1 MTDNRRNANLQDTR
15 SEIIKILSVNPKQA
29 KDLRAELVKK
39 GISYSRVGLNDLL
52 NLLIDSGD
60 IQRKMIEDKSYPVYT
75 VTNKSKILAEVQGY
89 YFQAHFKINYFGN
102 HVALLKEFQ
111 KENHHIDPI
120 LKFFGFYV
128 LGSLITSHALEKK
141 DLSDKTL
148 KQKDF
153 EALRQ
158 EWLKPVLDLQ
168 RGPAMSD
175 FFDEYFDTKKS
186 DLPRIIKELQK
197 YKKNM
202 WILESCFDNSMENN
216 PKMKKLSDET
226 FDKSVIDNME
236 KLRKC

>member
-60 IQRKMIEDKSYPVYT
+60 IQRKIIEDKSYPVYT
-75 VTNKSKILAEVQGY
+75 VTNKSKILAELQGY
-89 YFQAHFKINYFGN
+89 YFQAHFKINYFDN
-102 HVALLKEFQ
+102 HLALLKEFK
-111 KENHHIDPI
+111 KENHAIDPI

-128 LGSLITSHALEKK
+128 LGSLVTSHALEKR
-141 DLSDKTL
+141 DLSDKNL
-148 KQKDF
+148 KRKDF

-168 RGPAMSD
+168 RGLTMSD
-175 FFDEYFDTKKS
+175 FFDEHFDTKKS
-186 DLPRIIKELQK
+186 DLPGIIKELQK

-202 WILESCFDNSMENN
+202 WILESCFENSMENN
-216 PKMKKLSDET
+216 PKIKKLSDET

-236 KLRKC
+236 KLRK